1 MGIHRIDQER
11 ELGSEGFTDSSGE
24 VETSVGYTD
33 GKDEEGKNITI
44 ALDKNECD
52 DKMVTIA
59 GESGL
64 RYKYYVK
71 FGVSGSM
78 FNPWGLVSEG
88 TQSRYAKHA
97 GKAAWEF
104 KKANK
109 KSFRFYLTF
118 LRTRN
123 SAWLNNAER
132 EVRDG

>member
-24 VETSVGYTD
+24 VETSVGYTE

-44 ALDKNECD
+44 ALDKKECYA
-52 DKMVTIA
+52 KMVTIA

-78 FNPWGLVSEG
+78 FNPWGLFSEG
-88 TQSRYAKHA
+88 TQRSLGVQE
-97 GKAAWEF
+97 GKQKE
-104 KKANK
+104 
-109 KSFRFYLTF
+109 L
-118 LRTRN
+118 
-123 SAWLNNAER
+123 
-132 EVRDG
+132 